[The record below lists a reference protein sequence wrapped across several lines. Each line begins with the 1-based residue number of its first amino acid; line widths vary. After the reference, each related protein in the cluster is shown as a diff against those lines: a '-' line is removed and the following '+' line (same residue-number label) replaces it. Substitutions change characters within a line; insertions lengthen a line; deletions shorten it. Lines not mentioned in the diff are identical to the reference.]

1 MPDNVYENINPNVAK
16 QLTIRQEKLAQDP
29 KSSEALIVF
38 NNNVPFIR
46 LASST
51 DITEDRA
58 KTLNVPN
65 LNGSKLAKEF
75 VLYNGTVGLTG
86 TGIGNDPFKYNP
98 KGGVGNTPDNIN
110 NFAYGFG
117 GLQFG
122 YVPMPGIES
131 VTINHAE
138 ASGALRKAKIKIRCW
153 NTQQL
158 NILDALFFRLGF
170 SCLLEFGHS
179 NYFNNDRGYQ
189 TFNTFSTEPLNL
201 LFQNG
206 TKPKTIETAIVKTR
220 DKYNY
225 NYDGLFG
232 YVTNYSWQYTDN
244 GFLVEIEISS
254 KGAIIDF
261 ADAIQKANGNKIITG
276 TIPSVKFPAGPSDNS
291 SIQGLPSAYIGRKNE
306 TQVHFGIYEDITNL
320 DNNKVNFIS
329 NIENVKATCLKTTFE
344 KTNYYISL
352 GRFLN
357 IIQSTILDDNKQPIF
372 EFDTNITSNLCLTFP
387 QHVSLDP
394 NVCLIPFKFTNPETQ
409 EVVLFPNDPQ
419 YSSTQGTDFR
429 VPDAPFI
436 GYTMNILVNVDFILD
451 QFDIAK
457 NKNNFDKSGSIKF
470 GALLKN
476 ILNGINSAL
485 GGLNNLSYFYD
496 DDEGFIKLKEDA
508 TIPGSNGQRLG
519 NIFTFNIFGVTDQSS
534 SIIKDL
540 QLQTGFTPN
549 FQNAMLALV
558 ATSNKSIAIQK
569 YNQGYQDRILK
580 GALNDVVADTENPN
594 FIDITNPN
602 IKVNKKEIFNALNG
616 VYNVNAQANI
626 KTGLTTLKNVSKTYK
641 TYYISYFKFLAV
653 NYESVTA
660 ILPLDLRIT
669 IQGISGLK
677 IFNLFEVTTQL
688 LPYSFARSVQF
699 SISGLTNTI
708 DSNGWVTSIDT
719 ITRFRDSPKITPT
732 TNIDSSEGPVTPNSP
747 VTL

>member
-1 MPDNVYENINPNVAK
+1 MPDNVYENINPNVTK

-38 NNNVPFIR
+38 NNNIPFIR
-46 LASST
+46 LASSVN
-51 DITEDRA
+51 ITEARA

-65 LNGSKLAKEF
+65 LDGSKLAKEF
-75 VLYNGTVGLTG
+75 VLYNGTVSLTG
-86 TGIGNDPFKYNP
+86 NGTATDPFKYNP

-110 NFAYGFG
+110 NFSYGFG

-131 VTINHAE
+131 VSINHAE

-158 NILDALFFRLGF
+158 NIIDALFFRLGY

-179 NYFNNDRGYQ
+179 NYFNNDGGYQ

-201 LFQNG
+201 LFKNG
-206 TKPKTIETAIVKTR
+206 TKTRAIETAIVKTR

-244 GFLVEIEISS
+244 GFLVELEISS

-261 ADAIQKANGNKIITG
+261 ADAISQSTGNRITRG
-276 TIPSVKFPAGPSDNS
+276 TIPSVKFPTGPSDNS
-291 SIQGLPSAYIGRKNE
+291 QIQGLPAAYIGRRNE
-306 TQVHFGIYEDITNL
+306 TQVHLRIYEDLANL
-320 DNNKVNFIS
+320 DNSKTNFIS
-329 NIENVKATCLKTTFE
+329 NIDNVKATCLKAIFE

-357 IIQSTILDDNKQPIF
+357 IIQSTILDENQEPIF
-372 EFDTNITSNLCLTFP
+372 EFDTNITANLCLTFP

-409 EVVLFPNDPQ
+409 EVILFPSDSQ
-419 YSSTQGTDFR
+419 YNSTQGTDFR
-429 VPDAPFI
+429 VPNAPFI

-457 NKNNFDKSGSIKF
+457 NKNNFDNKTGAIKF

-476 ILNGINSAL
+476 ILNGINNAL

-496 DDEGFIKLKEDA
+496 SDEGFIKLKEDA
-508 TIPGSNGQRLG
+508 TIPGSKNQRLG
-519 NIFTFNIFGVTDQSS
+519 NTFTFNIFGVTDQSS

-558 ATSNKSIAIQK
+558 TTSNKAIAIQK
-569 YNQGYQDRILK
+569 YNEGYQDRILK
-580 GALNDVVADTENPN
+580 GSLKDVTADAENPN
-594 FIDITNPN
+594 FIEITNPN

-616 VYNVNAQANI
+616 VYTETAQANI
-626 KTGLTTLKNVSKTYK
+626 KTGLTTLKNISKTYK
-641 TYYISYFKFLAV
+641 TYYSSYFKFLAV

-688 LPYSFARSVQF
+688 LPVSFSRSVQF

-708 DSNGWVTSIDT
+708 DSNGWVTTIDT

-732 TNIDSSEGPVTPNSP
+732 TNIDSSEGPVTQTP
-747 VTL
+747 